1 MTNNIATLP
10 HVFPGLK
17 SLSLV
22 MNWSGQFIVPG
33 NTLADRNQTLRLLR
47 SRPFG
52 QVVVG
57 LFTIV
62 NALANVK
69 LAHKSVHDPAWSNGP
84 VSFNGSR
91 KAALARLVAE
101 DLVSGAPQLSILIMR
116 FCRQRM
122 LPEILASDDE
132 DEPWIALH

>member
-1 MTNNIATLP
+1 MTDSIPTLP
-10 HVFPGLK
+10 RIFPGLK

-33 NTLADRNQTLRLLR
+33 DTLADQNQTLALLR
-47 SRPFG
+47 GPLG
-52 QVVVG
+52 QVFVG
-57 LFTIV
+57 FFKIV

-69 LAHKSVHDPAWSNGP
+69 LAQKSVHDPAWSNGP
-84 VSFNGSR
+84 VSFNDSR
-91 KAALARLVAE
+91 KAALVRLLGE